1 MSNLFNGY
9 KNLLNAT
16 SNVVVHEWTFDLNIS
31 LENLNFR
38 IVGSSI
44 MMHSHCLEI
53 SIYFLM
59 TCAIFQHTIIM
70 CTNNGVKAH
79 YGAGGHFGQE
89 NVVFFGT
96 SYIILGAIFFNF
108 I

>member
-53 SIYFLM
+53 SFYFFM
-59 TCAIFQHTIIM
+59 TCVIFQHTIIM

-79 YGAGGHFGQE
+79 YVVGGHFEQE
-89 NVVFFGT
+89 NVVFFW
-96 SYIILGAIFFNF
+96 YILYYFGDNF
-108 I
+108 